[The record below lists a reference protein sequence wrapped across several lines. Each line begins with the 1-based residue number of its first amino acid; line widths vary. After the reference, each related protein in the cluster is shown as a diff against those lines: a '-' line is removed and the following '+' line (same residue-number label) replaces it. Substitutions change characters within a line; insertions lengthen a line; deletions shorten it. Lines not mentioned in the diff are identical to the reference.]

1 MSDTTKQVFL
11 YPTARKKNKKGTPT
25 YYHHTWFFVGDLG
38 TSSCILGGSTKCNRT
53 KKHLKSRSTALSV
66 FRPNMSKGPNPSK
79 GFMIFYKLSPKST
92 RKYQKV
98 SWKKWYIWTTPQPF
112 FSPKV
117 LPKILGN
124 EKVRHVKYLLRFL
137 HTTLPTPLR
146 MKTARGGR
154 RREVHRK
161 TARGDK
167 KKFFSVLEKSRVFE
181 LWSLKFPTCT

>member
-79 GFMIFYKLSPKST
+79 DFSIHDILQIKPKKYEKIPKSELEKT
-92 RKYQKV
+92 V
-98 SWKKWYIWTTPQPF
+98 HLDHSAVF

-137 HTTLPTPLR
+137 HTLPTPLR

-154 RREVHRK
+154 RSEVHRK

-181 LWSLKFPTCT
+181 L

>member
-79 GFMIFYKLSPKST
+79 SFSNHDILQIKSKKYWKIPKSE
-92 RKYQKV
+92 
-98 SWKKWYIWTTPQPF
+98 
-112 FSPKV
+112 
-117 LPKILGN
+117 L
-124 EKVRHVKYLLRFL
+124 EKV
-137 HTTLPTPLR
+137 
-146 MKTARGGR
+146 
-154 RREVHRK
+154 VHLDHS
-161 TARGDK
+161 ASL
-167 KKFFSVLEKSRVFE
+167 FSVQKSCQKFLEMK
-181 LWSLKFPTCT
+181 K